1 MTILQAY
8 LNRSETQKVLSRKP
22 GQEGFS
28 LIELVVVVAV
38 LAILSA
44 IAIPS
49 FVSIN
54 DKAKASAAANTLAQI
69 AKECAVKDANN
80 ETATWELPNIT
91 DYVFA
96 PSKTAV
102 AVNCNGDSSV
112 ISATSQSPAK
122 FPTYQYNVDTG
133 AKICGH
139 SHATKT
145 KLFGCSAKT
154 GGTW

>member
-38 LAILSA
+38 LAILAA

-49 FVSIN
+49 FTSIN
-54 DKAKASAAANTLAQI
+54 DKAKASAAMNTLAQI

-80 ETATWELPNIT
+80 ETKDFNLPNLSGYSFGPTTAQVTENCDGSSDLIT
-91 DYVFA
+91 
-96 PSKTAV
+96 
-102 AVNCNGDSSV
+102 
-112 ISATSQSPAK
+112 ATSDSLSK
-122 FPTYQYNVDTG
+122 YPTYQYNVVTG
-133 AKICGH
+133 KKICNH
-139 SHATKT
+139 SGSDA
-145 KLFGCSAKT
+145 KLQGCSAKT
-154 GGTW
+154 NGTW